1 VLDLDVTVGA
11 ILSSARAGRFLSFGD
26 VARANDAPWSRVRRG
41 LGEHLKAACG
51 LSLSRGGPMISSIVI
66 NRIHLAT
73 GAMEPET
80 LAGFTAAAR
89 DLGFVV
95 DDPEAFL
102 REQQR
107 ATFRWASGSG
117 EG

>member
-80 LAGFTAAAR
+80 LAGFIAAAR
-89 DLGFVV
+89 DLGLVV

-102 REQQR
+102 RAQQA